1 MKKGRLIVIDGVDAS
16 GKSTQAELI
25 LKRLEAEGEK
35 VKLISFPCYDE
46 DYSAPIKMY
55 LGGEFG
61 NTPESVNAY
70 AASAF
75 YAVDRY
81 CSYKKSWGRLLEEG
95 YTLIAA
101 RYTTSNAIHQ
111 GEKFKKEERKAYFE
125 WLYDF
130 EFNKMALP
138 KPDKVIFLN
147 MPPEKSL
154 ELLMVRYKGEESKKD
169 IHEKDNGYLFTC
181 YETAVY
187 AAEVLGWNTVNCTDA
202 SNNIRSVSEINDE
215 IYSIIKR

>member
-81 CSYKKSWGRLLEEG
+81 CSYKKSWGKLLEEG

-147 MPPEKSL
+147 MNLIMSL
-154 ELLMVRYKGEESKKD
+154 QHIRIGLSRESR
-169 IHEKDNGYLFTC
+169 NR
-181 YETAVY
+181 
-187 AAEVLGWNTVNCTDA
+187 
-202 SNNIRSVSEINDE
+202 NITQFK
-215 IYSIIKR
+215 YFA